1 MAWLRGFVA
10 LLWAFFG
17 GALATMLCLLALP
30 LGGRGNRSQLT
41 IQRVWARITVWL
53 FGVRLRIEDRDRL
66 PEGPCIVV
74 ANHRSNLDIFVLISA
89 LRGDVRF
96 IAKME
101 LMALVPISIGMWSV
115 GHIFVRRSSRRSGRS
130 AVLQAEEQVRNS
142 NAKVLFFPEG
152 TRSLPDAPPL
162 PWRMGAFALAVA
174 AQVPVQPIAV
184 IGTSDCWPPNQ
195 LLPRAGGEVTLRFLP
210 PLQTQGLGKGDRLEL
225 KDRAA
230 DCVAQ
235 SLKSPPQA

>member
-1 MAWLRGFVA
+1 MALLRGVTG

-17 GALATMLCLLALP
+17 GGMATMLCFVALP
-30 LGGRGNRSQLT
+30 LGGRGNRYQLM
-41 IQRVWARITVWL
+41 IQRVWAKVTLWI
-53 FGVRLRIEDRDRL
+53 FGIRLRIEHRDRL
-66 PEGPCIVV
+66 PKGSCIVV
-74 ANHRSNLDIFVLISA
+74 ANHCSNLDIFVLMSA

-101 LMALVPISIGMWSV
+101 LMALVPISLGMWSI

-130 AVLQAEEQVRNS
+130 AVLQAEDQVRHS

-152 TRSLPDAPPL
+152 TRSLPDGPQL

-184 IGTSDCWPPNQ
+184 VGTANCWPPNQ
-195 LLPRAGGEVTLRFLP
+195 LFPRAGGEVLLHFLP
-210 PLQTQGLGKGDRLEL
+210 PVETQGLAKGDRLQL
-225 KDRAA
+225 KDQVAA
-230 DCVAQ
+230 CVTER
-235 SLKSPPQA
+235 LKSPTQA

>member
-1 MAWLRGFVA
+1 MALLRGFFG

-30 LGGRGNRSQLT
+30 LGGRGNLCQLT
-41 IQRVWARITVWL
+41 IQRIWAKITLWL
-53 FGVRLRIEDRDRL
+53 MGVRLRIEQRDRL
-66 PEGPCIVV
+66 PTGPCIVV
-74 ANHRSNLDIFVLISA
+74 ANHRSNLDIFVLMSA

-130 AVLQAEEQVRNS
+130 AVLQAEDQVRQS

-152 TRSLPDAPPL
+152 TRSLPGDDPL

-184 IGTSDCWPPNQ
+184 LGTGECWPPNH
-195 LLPRAGGEVTLRFLP
+195 LFPRAGGEVLLHFLP
-210 PLQTQGLGKGDRLEL
+210 PVETKGLAKGDRLEL
-225 KDRAA
+225 KDRVAS
-230 DCVAQ
+230 CVTEH
-235 SLKSPPQA
+235 LKSPTQA